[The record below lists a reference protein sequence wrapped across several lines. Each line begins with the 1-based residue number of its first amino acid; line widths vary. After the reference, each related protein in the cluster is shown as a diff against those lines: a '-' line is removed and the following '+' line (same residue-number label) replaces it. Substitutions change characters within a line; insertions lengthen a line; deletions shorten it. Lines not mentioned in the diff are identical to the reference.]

1 MSVKIRLARRG
12 RKKLAMFD
20 IVVADA
26 RSPRDGRFIE
36 KLGTYNPTTNPA
48 TIVLAEDKAVKWLLN
63 GAQPTDTAK
72 AILSYKGVLYRKHLQ
87 VGVNKGA
94 ITQETADA
102 RFSEWK
108 ASKDA
113 KIAGKVDGLA
123 AKKEAAKKAQFEAEA
138 KINADRA
145 EALAKKNVVVEE
157 APAAEAEESA
167 APAEPTAENET
178 EEQA

>member
-12 RKKLAMFD
+12 RKKLAIFD

-26 RSPRDGRFIE
+26 RAPRDGRFIE

-63 GAQPTDTAK
+63 GAQPTDTTK

-87 VGVNKGA
+87 IGVNKGA

-102 RFSEWK
+102 RYEEWK
-108 ASKDA
+108 TNKDA

-123 AKKEAAKKAQFEAEA
+123 AKKEAAKKAQFELEA
-138 KINADRA
+138 KKNADRA
-145 EALAKKNVVVEE
+145 EAIAKKNIVVEEE
-157 APAAEAEESA
+157 APAAEEAA
-167 APAEPTAENET
+167 APAEET
-178 EEQA
+178 TEGEAQV

>member
-12 RKKLAMFD
+12 RKKLAIFD

-26 RSPRDGRFIE
+26 RAPRDGRFIE

-63 GAQPTDTAK
+63 GAQPTDTTK

-87 VGVNKGA
+87 IGVNKGA
-94 ITQETADA
+94 ITQETADT
-102 RFSEWK
+102 RYEEWK
-108 ASKDA
+108 TNKDA

-123 AKKEAAKKAQFEAEA
+123 AKKEAAKKAQFDLEA
-138 KINADRA
+138 KKNADRA
-145 EALAKKNVVVEE
+145 EAIAKKNIVVEEE
-157 APAAEAEESA
+157 APAAEEAA
-167 APAEPTAENET
+167 APAEET
-178 EEQA
+178 TEGEAQA